1 MEPGQSAAGG
11 GMEAGPQPRNTA
23 SAAGPARQSLANDLQ
38 ASSVTKSAGSAST
51 PEGQNG
57 LPEWRRQPSH
67 HPFPGHAAGL
77 AASRPNTASPSHSA
91 SDGGLRSD
99 PSGPTSP
106 APSHPRPPSALS
118 STSSS
123 HPRNLSSPRSNQPS
137 YPSSSL
143 SSAAA
148 FDYDDLLG
156 PRRNPGATSGPSLS
170 PPSSTEDDKRLGEAR
185 LRGLGLD
192 SDSLDAPGHTGA
204 DREQRFVHP
213 GYPNHPFAS
222 RTASG
227 GDLDETWLRLDA
239 IKLDGPLSSPPGA
252 SNASSSSH
260 YGSHTGG
267 GAGQPAGSPL
277 SPHVTPFAPAAP
289 QLDARNHQTP
299 WSSSANASSLASLA
313 ERAREREASWTSSSP
328 GIGSTTSS
336 QRAFPNL
343 SSPSSFTSSP
353 AISTSSHSA
362 AGQTYFTARTPV
374 QSSSMFGFTST
385 VQETPTSATSPD
397 VYPTRHPSYAS
408 TLMPEPPSSRE
419 VGSDR
424 GVLPRLGSLQAIPTS
439 SGPAST
445 SGAESVS
452 SGTIDE
458 VTTVFVVGFPD
469 DVTER
474 EFQNMFTFAEG
485 FEAASL
491 TVPSQSGED
500 SSARPTQEEAPPFS
514 GLPQYIIQA
523 TRDPFALPRELGGA
537 VTNVTSGGGATT
549 GPTPRKQIIGFAR
562 FCSRQH
568 ALAAAEV
575 LSGRKIDPE
584 KAMVLKAEMAK
595 KNLHFR
601 KSLLPPST
609 TGTDS
614 PAPIAASAVV
624 DGPTGAARPAT
635 GASSLAPSNGP
646 QVAPGQ
652 GSFPSE
658 MRRHPSMVPSGLE
671 AAAASVAAAA
681 TSAASAMGGSGPSIP
696 LSALDSA
703 TLAKL
708 ASVSN
713 LNPAVLAEIAR
724 QSALAGGP
732 VQKPAPGPDQ
742 GYEARGRSR
751 SYRQG
756 SFEDYAAEPSDVYSE
771 SITASSST
779 ASQPRSHSSAADAAF
794 GTLYVGGL
802 PAVLPSLTGPFSASH
817 LEDSLRNAFSRCP
830 GFKRLQFRSK
840 SNGPIVFV
848 EFVDTAHATRAMQEL
863 YGHTLGGLVKGGIRL
878 SYSRNPL
885 GVRSNGP
892 PQGGSLLPGHGAS
905 AMVGLD
911 GPSAS
916 SYASSPFGPASSSA
930 VPCHPQFDPFDSH
943 RRPPDPIYGENPARS
958 PPAMSPLAQPSS
970 LSSYRFGAPGQVSP
984 PATSASL
991 YGGNFSPFGFDP

>member
-1 MEPGQSAAGG
+1 
-11 GMEAGPQPRNTA
+11 
-23 SAAGPARQSLANDLQ
+23 
-38 ASSVTKSAGSAST
+38 
-51 PEGQNG
+51 
-57 LPEWRRQPSH
+57 
-67 HPFPGHAAGL
+67 
-77 AASRPNTASPSHSA
+77 
-91 SDGGLRSD
+91 
-99 PSGPTSP
+99 
-106 APSHPRPPSALS
+106 
-118 STSSS
+118 
-123 HPRNLSSPRSNQPS
+123 
-137 YPSSSL
+137 
-143 SSAAA
+143 
-148 FDYDDLLG
+148 
-156 PRRNPGATSGPSLS
+156 
-170 PPSSTEDDKRLGEAR
+170 
-185 LRGLGLD
+185 
-192 SDSLDAPGHTGA
+192 
-204 DREQRFVHP
+204 
-213 GYPNHPFAS
+213 
-222 RTASG
+222 
-227 GDLDETWLRLDA
+227 
-239 IKLDGPLSSPPGA
+239 
-252 SNASSSSH
+252 
-260 YGSHTGG
+260 
-267 GAGQPAGSPL
+267 
-277 SPHVTPFAPAAP
+277 
-289 QLDARNHQTP
+289 
-299 WSSSANASSLASLA
+299 
-313 ERAREREASWTSSSP
+313 
-328 GIGSTTSS
+328 
-336 QRAFPNL
+336 
-343 SSPSSFTSSP
+343 
-353 AISTSSHSA
+353 
-362 AGQTYFTARTPV
+362 
-374 QSSSMFGFTST
+374 MFGFTST

-794 GTLYVGGL
+794 GYALPQQSANEADHARFQNRLGL
-802 PAVLPSLTGPFSASH
+802 DQAALV
-817 LEDSLRNAFSRCP
+817 
-830 GFKRLQFRSK
+830 
-840 SNGPIVFV
+840 
-848 EFVDTAHATRAMQEL
+848 AHAMLRQQQSQ
-863 YGHTLGGLVKGGIRL
+863 TLQSQQRQQPPQPQQQMHQAPPARDSRTASYLAFPSVETAGQ
-878 SYSRNPL
+878 SYSAAPL
-885 GVRSNGP
+885 QSPPLAYAIPRS
-892 PQGGSLLPGHGAS
+892 Q
-905 AMVGLD
+905 
-911 GPSAS
+911 
-916 SYASSPFGPASSSA
+916 
-930 VPCHPQFDPFDSH
+930 
-943 RRPPDPIYGENPARS
+943 NPAD
-958 PPAMSPLAQPSS
+958 MN
-970 LSSYRFGAPGQVSP
+970 APKK
-984 PATSASL
+984 
-991 YGGNFSPFGFDP
+991 